1 MTTPNPG
8 EPTNAS
14 RDRTFLVA
22 QNDAIVL
29 AGAQP
34 LEFDWLVEQMRTD
47 PAITVNAVLAPR
59 RLTLQDAGPSVLRT
73 VVVASMPDEKAA
85 ELESHP
91 QIVLEEDLPLG
102 PLPAP

>member
-1 MTTPNPG
+1 MSTPNPG
-8 EPTNAS
+8 EPGNAS

-22 QNDAIVL
+22 QNDRIAL

-34 LEFDWLVEQMRTD
+34 LEFDWVVQQMRTD

-59 RLTLQDAGPSVLRT
+59 RLSLQEAGPSVLRT

-85 ELESHP
+85 EPRETK
-91 QIVLEEDLPLG
+91 
-102 PLPAP
+102 